1 MSMRAAI
8 IVAHPDDEVIWAGG
22 LILQHPDWEWTIL
35 SLCRADDADR
45 APKFERVCRHL
56 GVTGL
61 ISDLDDGNPP
71 KPVDAEA
78 EIARRIVEHL
88 PSGPWDLCLS
98 HGANGEYGHPRHM
111 QVSSH
116 VLQLARDGT
125 IACRDLWAFA
135 YEADVPTKSCR
146 PAPWADVLIDLAKG
160 QLVEKRRIVRDVYG
174 YHEDSFEVRSCISP
188 ECFVRIEGFG
198 QGGAR

>member
-1 MSMRAAI
+1 MPMRAAI

-22 LILQHPDWEWTIL
+22 FILQHPDWEWTIL

-56 GVTGL
+56 GATGL

-71 KPVDAEA
+71 KPIDPET
-78 EIARRIVEHL
+78 EIAGRIVEHL
-88 PSGPWDLCLS
+88 PAGPWDLCLS
-98 HGANGEYGHPRHM
+98 HGANGEYGHPRHK

-125 IACRDLWAFA
+125 IACRELWTFA
-135 YEADVPTKSCR
+135 YEADVPTESCR
-146 PAPWADVLIDLAKG
+146 PAPWADVLVDLAEG
-160 QLVEKRRIVRDVYG
+160 QLVEKRRIVHELYG
-174 YHEDSFEVRSCISP
+174 YDEDSFEVQACISP
-188 ECFVRIEGFG
+188 ECFVRIEPFG